1 MYWKM
6 KKITKLNYFFLKKK
20 QCLIMRWKK
29 KVPKKIEDN
38 PCPGHLI
45 GNIKYKKTM
54 KINS

>member
-45 GNIKYKKTM
+45 GKLNIKKL
-54 KINS
+54 